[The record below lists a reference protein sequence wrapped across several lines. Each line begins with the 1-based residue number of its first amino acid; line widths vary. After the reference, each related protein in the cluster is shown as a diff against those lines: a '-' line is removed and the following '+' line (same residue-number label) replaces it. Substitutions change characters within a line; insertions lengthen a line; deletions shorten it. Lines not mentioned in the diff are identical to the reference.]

1 MINDLMDTN
10 NLGPSMVPL
19 ERAGNINDM
28 GGLILYLASL
38 AGSYANGTVFVT
50 DGGRLGLFPS
60 AY

>member
-1 MINDLMDTN
+1 MDTN